1 MKKNSPVLVEQAML
15 ISDELNRTAI
25 LLKELWH
32 DGIEE
37 AWKNYST
44 EKNTKNVINVIKIL

>member
-37 AWKNYST
+37 AWKNFST
-44 EKNTKNVINVIKIL
+44 EKNTKNVIKIL